1 MAGRFLEDSDAYNK
15 KSIEQTVL
23 TKPGS
28 PLAKSSKYLGLN
40 LSDQKNKKSNTKQNT
55 SNDDNPQSKNSKT
68 SKNIP
73 KFISN
78 PNIKSSPYL
87 LKHNLD
93 SSNEISGDRGL
104 KPIEKLKK

>member
-1 MAGRFLEDSDAYNK
+1 MAGRFLEDGDAYNK
-15 KSIEQTVL
+15 KPIEQTAI

-28 PLAKSSKYLGLN
+28 PLAKSNKYLGLN
-40 LSDQKNKKSNTKQNT
+40 LSDQKSKKSNAKQNT
-55 SNDDNPQSKNSKT
+55 SNDDNPQSKNIKNL
-68 SKNIP
+68 KNIP

-104 KPIEKLKK
+104 KTI

>member
-1 MAGRFLEDSDAYNK
+1 MAGRFLEDSDAYHK
-15 KSIEQTVL
+15 KSIEPVGL
-23 TKPGS
+23 SKPGS

-55 SNDDNPQSKNSKT
+55 SNEDNLQNKNNKNT
-68 SKNIP
+68 KNIP
-73 KFISN
+73 KFLSN

-93 SSNEISGDRGL
+93 SSN
-104 KPIEKLKK
+104 